1 MLRLYDIDKIFDNKK
16 NVVIII
22 QARTSSKR
30 FPKKIFKK
38 FFGKPYI
45 LNIFKNFKN
54 KYQLTVVATT
64 VSKNDDK
71 LVNLLEKNRFSYF
84 RGSENNL
91 VQRFID
97 CCKNLEKK
105 FKIKDF
111 KILRVCADMPFINP
125 CLSKK
130 SLKLLQKGTDYV
142 GYSPDLLDGY
152 NIEAFWY
159 SSLKKLSKKKL
170 TKIEKEHI
178 GPGFMNNDFI
188 IKQLNINTIK
198 VKTKISLSL
207 DYRIDYKNL
216 KKLEKL
222 ILRKLGN
229 KIYVNYNQMKKII
242 NDNKLD
248 SYFRKL

>member
-45 LNIFKNFKN
+45 FNIFKNFKN

-71 LVNLLEKNRFSYF
+71 LVNLLKKNKYSYF
-84 RGSENNL
+84 RGSETNL
-91 VQRFID
+91 VKRFVD
-97 CCKNLEKK
+97 CCKNLEKEL
-105 FKIKDF
+105 KIKDF

-178 GPGFMNNDFI
+178 GPGFINNDFI
-188 IKQLNINTIK
+188 IKQLNINSMK

>member
-1 MLRLYDIDKIFDNKK
+1 
-16 NVVIII
+16 
-22 QARTSSKR
+22 
-30 FPKKIFKK
+30 
-38 FFGKPYI
+38 
-45 LNIFKNFKN
+45 
-54 KYQLTVVATT
+54 
-64 VSKNDDK
+64 
-71 LVNLLEKNRFSYF
+71 
-84 RGSENNL
+84 
-91 VQRFID
+91 
-97 CCKNLEKK
+97 
-105 FKIKDF
+105 
-111 KILRVCADMPFINP
+111 MPFINP

>member
-71 LVNLLEKNRFSYF
+71 LVNLLKKNRFSHF

-97 CCKNLEKK
+97 CCKNLEKEL
-105 FKIKDF
+105 KIKDF
-111 KILRVCADMPFINP
+111 KILKFVLIPF
-125 CLSKK
+125 
-130 SLKLLQKGTDYV
+130 
-142 GYSPDLLDGY
+142 
-152 NIEAFWY
+152 
-159 SSLKKLSKKKL
+159 
-170 TKIEKEHI
+170 
-178 GPGFMNNDFI
+178 
-188 IKQLNINTIK
+188 
-198 VKTKISLSL
+198 
-207 DYRIDYKNL
+207 
-216 KKLEKL
+216 
-222 ILRKLGN
+222 
-229 KIYVNYNQMKKII
+229 
-242 NDNKLD
+242 
-248 SYFRKL
+248 

>member
-1 MLRLYDIDKIFDNKK
+1 MVF
-16 NVVIII
+16 
-22 QARTSSKR
+22 
-30 FPKKIFKK
+30 IFKK
-38 FFGKPYI
+38 TI
-45 LNIFKNFKN
+45 
-54 KYQLTVVATT
+54 
-64 VSKNDDK
+64 
-71 LVNLLEKNRFSYF
+71 
-84 RGSENNL
+84 
-91 VQRFID
+91 
-97 CCKNLEKK
+97 
-105 FKIKDF
+105 
-111 KILRVCADMPFINP
+111 
-125 CLSKK
+125 
-130 SLKLLQKGTDYV
+130 
-142 GYSPDLLDGY
+142 
-152 NIEAFWY
+152 
-159 SSLKKLSKKKL
+159 KKKL